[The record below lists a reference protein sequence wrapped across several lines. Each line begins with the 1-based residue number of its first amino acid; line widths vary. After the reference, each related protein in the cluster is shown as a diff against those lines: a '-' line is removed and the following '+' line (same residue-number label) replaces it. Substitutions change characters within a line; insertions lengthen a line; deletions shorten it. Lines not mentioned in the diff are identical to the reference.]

1 MLCTVTS
8 RFNFVA
14 TMLSALLAGCA
25 GPPVRIEAPQLP
37 VPLVEQ
43 LPLRIATY
51 LPPETR
57 TYVFKDKQVTG
68 LKFEVGAASTATLA
82 FAFRAGFAQVIELDA
97 PAAAPLADVDAI
109 LTLETIDWS
118 AFSAPAGQYT
128 TRASYGFALSSPN
141 GDLIGRWVTGQ
152 QVEMNETAR
161 DPGEATS
168 HKLSELFEV
177 PSELALEKV
186 AAAFLL
192 EFREQPQIRAWL
204 ESRQAYAP
212 AMPEPAPDPTA
223 VESTAGAGPSL
234 PGIHV
239 LSDAPSRPVRRCVI
253 KEMRRRLP
261 DRPVLTE
268 RSVRRALFPW
278 LSHSSSVPTTAE
290 RLAALADY
298 PPAVARFN
306 RLGLGTILLV
316 TGGTTQ
322 DWHGGGFC
330 GGGYGG
336 GGCLGLMWGK
346 RDSLI
351 EAQLVD
357 LSRPREPV
365 RSEAHESGSAVLPM
379 FLLPLPFIPA
389 TQSAACR
396 ELGKALAGQLQ
407 QVP

>member
-14 TMLSALLAGCA
+14 ATLSALVAGCV
-25 GPPVRIEAPQLP
+25 GLPVRIDAPYLP
-37 VPLVEQ
+37 APLVEP
-43 LPLRIATY
+43 LPLRVAVY
-51 LPPETR
+51 LPLETR
-57 TYVFKDKQVTG
+57 TYAFKDKALTG
-68 LKFEVGAASTATLA
+68 SRFEVGAASTETLA
-82 FAFRAGFAQVIELDA
+82 FAFRAGFARVIELEA
-97 PAAAPLADVDAI
+97 PAATPLADVDAI

-118 AFSAPAGQYT
+118 VVSAPAGQYT
-128 TRASYGFALSSPN
+128 TRASYGFALSSPS

-152 QVEMNETAR
+152 EAQMNETAR
-161 DPGEATS
+161 DPGEAAS

-204 ESRQAYAP
+204 KSRQTYAP
-212 AMPEPAPDPTA
+212 AMGEPAPGPIA
-223 VESTAGAGPSL
+223 AESTAGVEPL
-234 PGIHV
+234 QPGIHV
-239 LSDAPSRPVRRCVI
+239 LSDIPSRPVRRCVI
-253 KEMRRRLP
+253 KELRRRLP

-268 RSVRRALFPW
+268 RRVRHALFPW
-278 LSHSSSVPTTAE
+278 LSHSSSVTATAE
-290 RLAALADY
+290 RLAALVDY
-298 PPAVARFN
+298 PPAVACFN
-306 RLGLGTILLV
+306 ELGLGTILLV
-316 TGGTTQ
+316 AGGTTQ

-346 RDSLI
+346 RDSFI
-351 EAQLVD
+351 EAQLLD
-357 LSRPREPV
+357 LSRPRELV
-365 RSEAHESGSAVLPM
+365 HSEVHESGSAVLPM
-379 FLLPLPFIPA
+379 FILPLPFIPA